1 MIKGRGETQI
11 CYKIWI
17 ILPLEASNS
26 ILNETWW
33 STSAR
38 RSLYV
43 NNTGLIF
50 KDASY
55 FIRLELDFLMQI

>member
-1 MIKGRGETQI
+1 MIKRRGETQI
-11 CYKIWI
+11 CYKILNYFTSWR
-17 ILPLEASNS
+17 LKQ

-50 KDASY
+50 KAASY